1 MPSSNDLKN
10 PNSTPESERADS
22 SGDSSKPGHAEHH
35 DTSALESTPLPVFD
49 RVEPEDES
57 LVKTVSEKL
66 PQLEA
71 VLRNQEPPAEPPPSQ
86 PMYQIKPA
94 ESNWDEYPVPS
105 LEQIPTGEDEE
116 PEESGWQTA
125 WAVVRE
131 IGETI
136 LLTLIIFFLIQ
147 LVIRN
152 FRVVGTSMND
162 NLQDGQYLII
172 DKLTYSAP
180 VQWMGWGGPQH
191 GDVVVF
197 EPPHHPDEDYV
208 KRIVG
213 LPGETVEVRDGK
225 VYVNGQVLGEP
236 FQPKTPAYTVPP
248 IIVPEDH
255 VYVLGDNRNN
265 SNDSHN
271 WGALPVDNIVGRAWI
286 SYWPPDLWGTIP
298 RDEPTE
304 EATLKNFVE
313 DLVPHAN
320 AESE

>member
-1 MPSSNDLKN
+1 MSSANDLQN
-10 PNSTPESERADS
+10 PKSTPESEKPDS
-22 SGDSSKPGHAEHH
+22 STNFPTTNLPNTDSSE
-35 DTSALESTPLPVFD
+35 SAPLPVFD
-49 RVEPEDES
+49 QNPSKDES
-57 LVKTVSEKL
+57 LVKTVSGKL
-66 PQLEA
+66 PQMEA
-71 VLRNQEPPAEPPPSQ
+71 VLRNQEPPATSPPPK
-86 PMYQIKPA
+86 PVYQVKSA
-94 ESNWDEYPVPS
+94 ESNWEEYSVPS
-105 LEQIPTGEDEE
+105 LDELPSGEDEE

-125 WAVVRE
+125 WAVARE

-180 VQWMGWGGPQH
+180 FEWMGWGGPQH

-197 EPPHHPDEDYV
+197 VPPLHPDEDYV

-225 VYVNGQVLGEP
+225 VYVNGEVLDEP
-236 FQPKTPAYTVPP
+236 FQPKMPAYTASPTT
-248 IIVPEDH
+248 VPEDH

-271 WGALPVDNIVGRAWI
+271 WGVLPIDNIVGRAWL

-298 RDEPTE
+298 RDEPTS
-304 EATLKNFVE
+304 EATLKNLLE
-313 DLVPHAN
+313 ELVPNAN

>member
-1 MPSSNDLKN
+1 MSSTNDLQN
-10 PNSTPESERADS
+10 SNSTPESERPDS
-22 SGDSSKPGHAEHH
+22 SDKTPS
-35 DTSALESTPLPVFD
+35 ESTPLPVFD
-49 RVEPEDES
+49 QGQPQDDS
-57 LVKTVSEKL
+57 LVKTVSSNL
-66 PQLEA
+66 PQMEA

-86 PMYQIKPA
+86 PVYQIKSA
-94 ESNWDEYPVPS
+94 ESNWEEYPVPS
-105 LEQIPTGEDEE
+105 LDEIPSGEDEE
-116 PEESGWQTA
+116 PEESGWQTT

-172 DKLTYSAP
+172 DKLTYSTP
-180 VQWMGWGGPQH
+180 FEWMGWGGPQH

-197 EPPHHPDEDYV
+197 EPPNRPGEDYV

-213 LPGETVEVRDGK
+213 LPGETVEVKDGK
-225 VYVNGQVLGEP
+225 VYVNGTVLDES
-236 FQPKTPAYTVPP
+236 FRPKTPAYTVAPVT
-248 IIVPEDH
+248 VPEDH

-271 WGALPVDNIVGRAWI
+271 WGVLPIDNVVGRAWV

-304 EATLKNFVE
+304 EATLKNLLE
-313 DLVPHAN
+313 DIVPSAS
-320 AESE
+320 AEGE

>member
-1 MPSSNDLKN
+1 MSSANELQ
-10 PNSTPESERADS
+10 NSSPTPEPEETDSPEDS
-22 SGDSSKPGHAEHH
+22 SSPDLSDRRGAASAE
-35 DTSALESTPLPVFD
+35 SMPLPVFD
-49 RVEPEDES
+49 QNEAEDES
-57 LVKTVSEKL
+57 LVKAVSGKL
-66 PQLEA
+66 PQMEA
-71 VLRNQEPPAEPPPSQ
+71 VLRNQEPAAEMPPSQ
-86 PMYQIKPA
+86 PVYQIKSA
-94 ESNWDEYPVPS
+94 ESNWAEYPVPS
-105 LEQIPTGEDEE
+105 LNEIPSTEDEE

-180 VQWMGWGGPQH
+180 FEWMGWGGPQH

-197 EPPHHPDEDYV
+197 EPPNHPGEDYV

-225 VYVNGQVLGEP
+225 VYVNGEVLDES
-236 FQPKTPAYTVPP
+236 FRPKTPTYRVSPVT
-248 IIVPEDH
+248 VPEDY

-271 WGALPVDNIVGRAWI
+271 WGVLPIENIVGRAWL
-286 SYWPPDLWGTIP
+286 SYWPPDLWGTIS
-298 RDEPTE
+298 RQSFWK
-304 EATLKNFVE
+304 ALH
-313 DLVPHAN
+313 LR
-320 AESE
+320 

>member
-1 MPSSNDLKN
+1 MSSPNDLQNPSSTPDSEKSDSDANSPT
-10 PNSTPESERADS
+10 PNHPGTDS
-22 SGDSSKPGHAEHH
+22 SEP
-35 DTSALESTPLPVFD
+35 TPLPVFD
-49 RVEPEDES
+49 QNPLKDES
-57 LVKTVSEKL
+57 LVKTVSGKL
-66 PQLEA
+66 PQMEA
-71 VLRNQEPPAEPPPSQ
+71 VLRNQEPPVVSSPPQ
-86 PMYQIKPA
+86 PVYQVKSA
-94 ESNWDEYPVPS
+94 ESNWEEYPVPS
-105 LEQIPTGEDEE
+105 LDQLPSDEDEA
-116 PEESGWQTA
+116 PESGWQTA

-180 VQWMGWGGPQH
+180 FEWMGWGGPQH

-197 EPPHHPDEDYV
+197 VPPHHPDEDYV
-208 KRIVG
+208 KRIIG

-225 VYVNGQVLGEP
+225 VYVNGAVLDES
-236 FQPKTPAYTVPP
+236 FQPKTPAYVVPP
-248 IIVPEDH
+248 ITVPEDH

-271 WGALPVDNIVGRAWI
+271 WGVLPVENIVGRAWL

-298 RDEPTE
+298 RDEPTS
-304 EATLKNFVE
+304 EATLKNLLE
-313 DLVPHAN
+313 ELVPNAN

>member
-1 MPSSNDLKN
+1 MSSTNDLQN
-10 PNSTPESERADS
+10 SNSTPEPEETDSPEDS
-22 SGDSSKPGHAEHH
+22 SNPNLGDRRGTASSEPM
-35 DTSALESTPLPVFD
+35 PLPEFD
-49 RVEPEDES
+49 RNEAEDES
-57 LVKTVSEKL
+57 LVRAVSGKL
-66 PQLEA
+66 PQMEA
-71 VLRNQEPPAEPPPSQ
+71 VLHNQEPPAEVPPPQ
-86 PMYQIKPA
+86 PVYQVKPA
-94 ESNWDEYPVPS
+94 ESNWAEYPVPS
-105 LEQIPTGEDEE
+105 LDEIPSTEDEE

-180 VQWMGWGGPQH
+180 FEWMDWGGPQH

-197 EPPHHPDEDYV
+197 VPPNHPDEDYV

-225 VYVNGQVLGEP
+225 VYVNGEVLDES
-236 FQPKTPAYTVPP
+236 FRPKTPAYRVSPVTVPKGY
-248 IIVPEDH
+248 

-271 WGALPVDNIVGRAWI
+271 WGVLPIENIVGRAWL

-298 RDEPTE
+298 RDKPTG
-304 EATLKNFVE
+304 EATLKNLLE
-313 DLVPHAN
+313 ELVPNAN
-320 AESE
+320 AGSE

>member
-1 MPSSNDLKN
+1 MSSANDLQN
-10 PNSTPESERADS
+10 PNAAPESEEPDHTEDR
-22 SGDSSKPGHAEHH
+22 
-35 DTSALESTPLPVFD
+35 DTTSPASMPLPEFD
-49 RVEPEDES
+49 QTPTKDES
-57 LVKTVSEKL
+57 LVKTVSGKL
-66 PQLEA
+66 PQMEA
-71 VLRNQEPPAEPPPSQ
+71 VLRNQEPPAASPPPQ
-86 PMYQIKPA
+86 PVYQVKPA
-94 ESNWDEYPVPS
+94 ESNWQEYPVPS
-105 LEQIPTGEDEE
+105 LDQLPSDEDE
-116 PEESGWQTA
+116 PPESGWQTA

-136 LLTLIIFFLIQ
+136 ILTLIIFFLIQ

-180 VQWMGWGGPQH
+180 FEWMGWGGPQH

-197 EPPHHPDEDYV
+197 EPPLHPDEDYV

-213 LPGETVEVRDGK
+213 LPGETVEVKDGK
-225 VYVNGQVLGEP
+225 VYVNGVVLDEP
-236 FQPKTPAYTVPP
+236 FQPKTPAYHSSPVTVP
-248 IIVPEDH
+248 EGH

-271 WGALPVDNIVGRAWI
+271 WGVLPVDNIVGRAWI

-298 RDEPTE
+298 RDEPTQ
-304 EATLKNFVE
+304 EATLKNLLE
-313 DLVPHAN
+313 ELVPNAN